1 MAEKTCAAY
10 RVDLQAIAD
19 WASTMGLAPQEVD
32 HKQVRRFVACLAESR
47 VSRATIAR
55 KLSAIRTFFRYQI
68 EREKLA
74 HNPADLVSSPRRVRH
89 LPKVLKSDEVGA
101 LFERI
106 PAKTSLAMR
115 DKAFLELI
123 YSCGLRAEE
132 VIRLDLDAVNFDD
145 EEVRV
150 TGKGGKSRV
159 LPIGEPAQRA
169 LERYL
174 LHARPKLVADDEQR
188 ALFVSKNGRRL
199 SPSDIRR
206 RLELWLHQA
215 ALQKRASPHVLR
227 HSFATHLLEGGADLR
242 VIQELLGHSNI
253 STTQVYTGVEAGHL
267 RRAYKASHPR
277 A

>member
-1 MAEKTCAAY
+1 MAEKTRTAY
-10 RVDLQAIAD
+10 RVDLQAVAS
-19 WASTMGLAPQEVD
+19 WAEAVEIPPQEVD
-32 HKQVRRFVACLAESR
+32 HKQVRRFVTCLTESGA
-47 VSRATIAR
+47 SRATVAR
-55 KLSAIRTFFRYQI
+55 KLSAIRTFFRYQV

-74 HNPADLVSSPRRVRH
+74 HNPADLVSSPRKVRH
-89 LPKVLKSDEVGA
+89 LPKVLKSDEVAA

-106 PAKTSLAMR
+106 PAKTPLATR
-115 DKAFLELI
+115 DKALLELT

-132 VIRLDLDAVNFDD
+132 VIKLDLDAVNFDD

-150 TGKGGKSRV
+150 TGKGGRSRV

-174 LHARPKLVADDEQR
+174 LQARPKLVEGDEQR

-206 RLELWLHQA
+206 RLELWFRQA
-215 ALQKRASPHVLR
+215 ALQKRVSPHVLR

-267 RRAYKASHPR
+267 RRVYKTSHPR